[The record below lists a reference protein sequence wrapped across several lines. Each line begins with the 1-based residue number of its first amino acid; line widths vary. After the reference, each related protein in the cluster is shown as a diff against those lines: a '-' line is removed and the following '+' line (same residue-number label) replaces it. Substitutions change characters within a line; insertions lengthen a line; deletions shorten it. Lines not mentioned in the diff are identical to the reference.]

1 MSTLKVGTIQDHA
14 NSNTAISIDSSG
26 HVSHPVRPYFSYR
39 QNSGQSV
46 ASGTQ
51 TTFLHD
57 TLISQRGSDYATGT
71 GKFTAPITG
80 LYNFNAD
87 VQVSSKTQWQ
97 FFFQHS
103 ASGGSSIRSYVGFN
117 GQSGEETTIASQSLM
132 VQMTAGET
140 MHIRV
145 THFLGSNQ
153 TLYGHFQGYFIG

>member
-1 MSTLKVGTIQDHA
+1 MT
-14 NSNTAISIDSSG
+14 IDSSG

-57 TLISQRGSDYATGT
+57 LLVSQRGNDYDTSTGF
-71 GKFTAPITG
+71 FTAPITG

-87 VQVSSKTQWQ
+87 VQISTATQWQ
-97 FFFQHS
+97 FFMQHS
-103 ASGGSSIRSYVGFN
+103 NSSGGSIRGYVGFN
-117 GQSGEETTIASQSLM
+117 GASGEKTTQASQSLT
-132 VQMTAGET
+132 VQMTAGER
-140 MHIRV
+140 MLIRV

>member
-1 MSTLKVGTIQDHA
+1 MSTLKVGTIQDPT
-14 NSNTAISIDSSG
+14 NSNTSISIDSSG

-46 ASGTQ
+46 TSGTQ

>member
-39 QNSGQSV
+39 QSGQSV
-46 ASGTQ
+46 ATNAQ

-57 TLISQRGSDYATGT
+57 TLISQRGSDYNTGT
-71 GKFTAPITG
+71 GIFTAPITG

-87 VQVSSKTQWQ
+87 VQISTATQWQ
-97 FFFQHS
+97 FFMQHS
-103 ASGGSSIRSYVGFN
+103 QSNGTGIRGYVGFN
-117 GQSGEETTIASQSLM
+117 GQSGEKTTTASQSLT
-132 VQMTAGET
+132 VQMTAGEL
-140 MHIRV
+140 MLIRV